1 MRAKK
6 TVAGHDNQKSQHFQE
21 IFSACFQ
28 TGAAEDISP
37 TAAGAPMISSGYPS
51 AREYHPR
58 KLTLR
63 EALKVA
69 DKAVSPH

>member
-1 MRAKK
+1 
-6 TVAGHDNQKSQHFQE
+6 
-21 IFSACFQ
+21 
-28 TGAAEDISP
+28 
-37 TAAGAPMISSGYPS
+37 MISSGYPS
-51 AREYHPR
+51 AREHHPR